1 VFCYSIAL
9 RELKSERGRDME
21 IVYVLTNPAFE
32 GYVKI
37 GKTTG
42 LERRLRDLDNTSV
55 PLPFRCVF
63 AVEVDD
69 GAAVERLVHQA
80 FADHR
85 TRSSRE
91 FFEIDPQ
98 RAIAALKLTGG
109 RNVTP
114 KGDIAQD
121 DEGIEVL
128 AKPRRRGRNYSLAD
142 AGLKPGDVLHYV
154 NDENVTAEV
163 VGTRKILFEGDE
175 TSLSAAALTLLHKDG
190 YTWGTVAGPNY
201 WMFQDETV
209 SERRDRLQREAAD
222 VEDEE

>member
-1 VFCYSIAL
+1 
-9 RELKSERGRDME
+9 
-21 IVYVLTNPAFE
+21 
-32 GYVKI
+32 
-37 GKTTG
+37 
-42 LERRLRDLDNTSV
+42 
-55 PLPFRCVF
+55 
-63 AVEVDD
+63 
-69 GAAVERLVHQA
+69 
-80 FADHR
+80 
-85 TRSSRE
+85 
-91 FFEIDPQ
+91 
-98 RAIAALKLTGG
+98 
-109 RNVTP
+109 VTP

-175 TSLSAAALTLLHKDG
+175 TSLSAAALTLLHRDG